1 MHGNHTPERQRRLD
15 TGARAGRYHRE
26 RSRVLSPL
34 PAPEPALPIRV
45 SIVQPALPA
54 YRVPVFRELA
64 SREGI
69 ESTLHY
75 AEQPNLSNAA
85 PEGFRAQTVRR
96 RSVRVKGQAFFVEPY
111 LWSLAMP
118 KASDVLVAGWNTRSL
133 LLGPAL
139 GRAKRKGVGTVVWGH
154 GFSKRESPR
163 RLKMRDAMACKADAV
178 VFYNNAGADAFR
190 ARNPEYLASGGG
202 VFVAINSLDQ
212 QEIQAA
218 RTEWLGRP
226 ADLAAFRAER
236 GLPEDGPV
244 AVFVSRL
251 LEENRVDLLL
261 EATAKIPELTTVVIG
276 KGPDKERLEG
286 IARRLGIESRVR
298 FPGPVYGEPQ
308 IAPWYL
314 SSQVF
319 VYPVNIGLS
328 AMHALGY
335 GVPIVTSDDIAS
347 HNPEIEAVEDG
358 VNAMLYK
365 DGDVDAMAD
374 AIRALTGDREK
385 QHAFSEAARKT
396 VIERFNVPKMV
407 DGLEAAIRHA
417 YERVSS
423 DQ

>member
-1 MHGNHTPERQRRLD
+1 M
-15 TGARAGRYHRE
+15 
-26 RSRVLSPL
+26 
-34 PAPEPALPIRV
+34 PIRV
-45 SIVQPALPA
+45 SIIQPALPA

-64 SREGI
+64 TRAGLDC
-69 ESTLHY
+69 TLCF
-75 AEQPNLSNAA
+75 AEQPNLTNAE
-85 PEGFRAQTVRR
+85 PDGFKAEPIGQRTIRI
-96 RSVRVKGQAFFVEPY
+96 KGQSVIVQPA
-111 LWSLAMP
+111 LWKLASR
-118 KASDVLVAGWNTRSL
+118 ARSDVLLAPWNTRL
-133 LLGPAL
+133 ILLGPAL
-139 GRAKRKGVGTVVWGH
+139 ARARRKGVGTVVWGH

-163 RLKMRDAMACKADAV
+163 RLKMRDAMACKADAA

-190 ARNPEYLASGGG
+190 ARNPDYLAKGGG

-212 QEIQAA
+212 EEIQAA
-218 RTEWLGRP
+218 REDWLGRP
-226 ADLAAFRAER
+226 DDLAAFRAEQ
-236 GLPEDGPV
+236 GLPVNGPV

-261 EATAKIPELTTVVIG
+261 EATARLPELTTVVIG

-286 IARRLGIESRVR
+286 IAQRLGIADRVK
-298 FPGPVYGEPQ
+298 FPGPVYGEPK

-365 DGDVDAMAD
+365 DGDVDAMAN

-385 QHAFSEAARKT
+385 QQAFSDAARRT

-417 YERVSS
+417 QERAASGI
-423 DQ
+423 